1 MRGRSQH
8 LRVAGRWLTI
18 TLIAAAILGFAQLG
32 RSLHLANF
40 PVPAVELLI
49 TPIGPSLLYLTIES
63 NIFLDQGGVFGIKDT
78 VAPGFTLYDPPFGI
92 CNGVDVVCTVV
103 SGASIGIP
111 DSTYIVIEVFTPGAL
126 GDNVGGPVP
135 ALGQLSSTDPELD
148 STGVGILTGGSSV
161 MFPGVSNEH
170 VFFGYLED
178 MVLPPVPVL
187 DGHGLALLAGLLAA
201 FGAFIMG
208 KGKVT
213 LRA

>member
-18 TLIAAAILGFAQLG
+18 TLIAGAILGFAQLG

-49 TPIGPSLLYLTIES
+49 IPLGPSLLQMGIES

-78 VAPGFTLYDPPFGI
+78 VAPGFTPDSSVFGA
-92 CNGVDVVCTVV
+92 CDGVDVVCTVV
-103 SGASIGIP
+103 PGASIGIP

-126 GDNVGGPVP
+126 GDNVGGPV
-135 ALGQLSSTDPELD
+135 AVLGFLSSTSPELD
-148 STGVGILTGGSSV
+148 STGVGTLTGGSSV

-178 MVLPPVPVL
+178 MVLPVPAL
-187 DGHGLALLAGLLAA
+187 DGRGLALLAGLLAA
-201 FGAFIMG
+201 FGAF
-208 KGKVT
+208 T
-213 LRA
+213 LRSCNITLGA